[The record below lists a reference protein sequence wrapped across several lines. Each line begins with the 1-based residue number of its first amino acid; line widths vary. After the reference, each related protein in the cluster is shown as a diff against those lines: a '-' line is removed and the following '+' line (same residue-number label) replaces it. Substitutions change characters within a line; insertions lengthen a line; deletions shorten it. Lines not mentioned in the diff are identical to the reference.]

1 MEDIDMNEYAFPKT
15 IGINMVRG
23 SFGTGDIV
31 DSVGG
36 YVADKASIRLRLATQ
51 DHEEGPFNEP
61 LRRRPNTACVFWN

>member
-23 SFGTGDIV
+23 AFGTGDIV

-36 YVADKASIRLRLATQ
+36 YVADKASIRLRLATSRS
-51 DHEEGPFNEP
+51 
-61 LRRRPNTACVFWN
+61 RRGTIQ